1 MGKPKCQGVPVS
13 KEKKTETLATYKSP
27 KYEGCSLNLAMVSS
41 FRRRIRPVY
50 QQPTLRGDWGNPMPR
65 SFRASRR
72 CTATAATAVQGK
84 PHLPMIV
91 WTNSATPWATPGKST
106 RPTVHKCLTFAIFPC
121 PQAQGTLVIFFFI
134 FDQVLELLGPVTV
147 WHLCAFLWA
156 LEPPDKVNKRDQWT
170 KHNTRWSSLPFS
182 FLTLLDKPH
191 QRVPESCENNWRPF
205 NDYYW

>member
-27 KYEGCSLNLAMVSS
+27 KYEDCSLNLAMVSS

-50 QQPTLRGDWGNPMPR
+50 QQPTLRGNWGNPMPP

-72 CTATAATAVQGK
+72 CTATAATAAQGK
-84 PHLPMIV
+84 PHLPYDCLDEQRHPLGH
-91 WTNSATPWATPGKST
+91 SGKST

-121 PQAQGTLVIFFFI
+121 PQAQGTLVHFYSI

-156 LEPPDKVNKRDQWT
+156 LEPPDKVNKRTNGQ
-170 KHNTRWSSLPFS
+170 NTTPGGHLCLSHS
-182 FLTLLDKPH
+182 
-191 QRVPESCENNWRPF
+191 
-205 NDYYW
+205 